1 MLTASHPYRLPVTW
15 ALRPPPLQ
23 LVVVVVVVGQFELR
37 LAPTAV
43 SPVVLAPPR
52 QPGPAGVGVGVEL
65 YPEACQVVAVG
76 CLTCSPRPPLSG
88 LTHYDGA
95 AAAVEGIDYAGNAC
109 VQPAAARSSAV
120 VEHRA
125 AFEAAVAPSVAAV
138 PSAFVIVADVEA
150 AVESLA
156 LGRELD
162 ASLQTMPAEVAFHS
176 EMSAEREPS
185 VPASAVGIAVVAVA
199 VVANVVAVVVAAAA
213 TAAVA

>member
-1 MLTASHPYRLPVTW
+1 MDS
-15 ALRPPPLQ
+15 
-23 LVVVVVVVGQFELR
+23 
-37 LAPTAV
+37 
-43 SPVVLAPPR
+43 
-52 QPGPAGVGVGVEL
+52 AGVAEENF
-65 YPEACQVVAVG
+65 PEACQAVAVG
-76 CLTCSPRPPLSG
+76 YLACWPRQPLSG
-88 LTHYDGA
+88 WTRYDAA

-176 EMSAEREPS
+176 EMSAEHEPS
-185 VPASAVGIAVVAVA
+185 ALASAEEIAVA
-199 VVANVVAVVVAAAA
+199 VVANVVAVVVAAAGA
-213 TAAVA
+213 